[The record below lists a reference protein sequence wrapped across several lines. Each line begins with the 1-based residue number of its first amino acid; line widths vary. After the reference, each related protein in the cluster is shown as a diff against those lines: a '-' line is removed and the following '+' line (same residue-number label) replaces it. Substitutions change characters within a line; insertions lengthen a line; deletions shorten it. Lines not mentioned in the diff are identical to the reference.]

1 MARFMR
7 PGNFTWGLN
16 DAVRRGWLV
25 FLPFAFVPV
34 VGWVGSLPS
43 TPVAAVVPLALIAWA
58 LTIFNARSTTSGVAL
73 LARAGHPARMGAW
86 EWSLLAF
93 VLAVCVAYLVTGTRI
108 RGITYNDGAYYYGVA
123 RHMAATRRFEEPIV
137 WHFLHPP
144 DRIVHAPFDYWGA
157 ATALLLAPS
166 LAVFGDTPR
175 TANLTMSVVSA
186 GALVAFWY
194 LVCRAMPLRY
204 SAAQVIAVVIF
215 ALSASLD
222 VYRFQPESITLT
234 HLWLLLALIAFRRRR
249 FASAILCCFAMLLT
263 RGDAIVLS
271 ALISLA
277 ALGEEWRAGG
287 GPRRIARLAG
297 IGFACVAIYALWSF
311 VSFGT
316 LTPPG
321 SRAVPFLPNYWQ
333 VFDYVGADQRT
344 WMPFSHRF
352 TFAYLTTQLGMA
364 LRALRTIPFAPA
376 MDWWLALAMVPAL
389 MRFRGRPPIEP
400 LIWLC
405 CFGGYVLLA
414 WVSGSGFAR
423 VRAPFVF
430 APLVVLAGALGID
443 AVLAVLDAWV
453 QRGASPRL
461 RALVA
466 GAAVFALCAVFV
478 GTLPLLRGW
487 NKAANLP
494 QQGELPQ
501 LDAVLGGEPV
511 ASNVPWYM
519 ISHTRSPAVSI
530 PFNGEAAI
538 EAVLNRYQVRWLVFY
553 DPHSGQSSAVLASI
567 LSGTRTQLGQLRFE
581 RVPVEGVKAALY
593 RITSTPAA

>member
-1 MARFMR
+1 
-7 PGNFTWGLN
+7 
-16 DAVRRGWLV
+16 
-25 FLPFAFVPV
+25 
-34 VGWVGSLPS
+34 
-43 TPVAAVVPLALIAWA
+43 
-58 LTIFNARSTTSGVAL
+58 
-73 LARAGHPARMGAW
+73 
-86 EWSLLAF
+86 
-93 VLAVCVAYLVTGTRI
+93 
-108 RGITYNDGAYYYGVA
+108 
-123 RHMAATRRFEEPIV
+123 
-137 WHFLHPP
+137 
-144 DRIVHAPFDYWGA
+144 
-157 ATALLLAPS
+157 
-166 LAVFGDTPR
+166 
-175 TANLTMSVVSA
+175 
-186 GALVAFWY
+186 
-194 LVCRAMPLRY
+194 
-204 SAAQVIAVVIF
+204 
-215 ALSASLD
+215 
-222 VYRFQPESITLT
+222 
-234 HLWLLLALIAFRRRR
+234 
-249 FASAILCCFAMLLT
+249 MLLT